1 MFLDIRKKS
10 CWNSASHKSI
20 LRLTNLCP
28 DFQGWDQN
36 KLLNQIFKLENREC
50 NEESIV
56 AMVQNQLQMGPA
68 ALHGGKATA
77 HRKQPLSGR
86 LSAASCSLRRS
97 AWSHPSGPLGRQS
110 HGAWPEKVTFVSFYL
125 QIQRKGGLFY
135 FQHNLSK
142 IAIVSVF
149 LTSHTQYLEWKYMEK
164 KFYWLLLGSFF
175 FFSYWVLYFF
185 YNVFGFQEL
194 SFVFCTF

>member
-1 MFLDIRKKS
+1 MRYNFFSSYLSVI
-10 CWNSASHKSI
+10 HI
-20 LRLTNLCP
+20 LI
-28 DFQGWDQN
+28 DKIDQN

-185 YNVFGFQEL
+185 YNVFDFQEL